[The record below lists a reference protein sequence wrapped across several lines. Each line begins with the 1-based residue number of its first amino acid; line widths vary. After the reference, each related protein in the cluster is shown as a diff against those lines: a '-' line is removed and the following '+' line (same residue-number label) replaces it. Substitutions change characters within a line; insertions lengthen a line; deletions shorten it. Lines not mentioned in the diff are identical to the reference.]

1 MRNSAPEPSAAY
13 HHGDL
18 RSALLQAAAEEI
30 STAGVAQLS
39 LRELARRAGV
49 SHAAPAHHFGDKT
62 GLLTALATEGFR
74 VLHEHTSPVLGRP
87 DALVRAGEQYV
98 AFALAHPAHFSVMFD
113 PHLLR
118 MSDAALAVRQ
128 TTGTD
133 DAEQV
138 AIQAMAAWSV
148 VHGVAVLW
156 LQGNLPYPA
165 EAGCVPDVIAQLGAG
180 LRTVA
185 VASAAH
191 LPKPK
196 RASESDKEEECQANR
211 LERPGRPSRA
221 PGAGA

>member
-1 MRNSAPEPSAAY
+1 MSNPETEPSAAY

-30 STAGVAQLS
+30 SAVGVTQLS

-62 GLLTALATEGFR
+62 GLLTALAAEGFR

-87 DALVRAGEQYV
+87 DALVRAGEKYV
-98 AFALAHPAHFSVMFD
+98 AFALAHPAHFAVMFD

-118 MSDAALAVRQ
+118 MSDAALTAERNLAFDNFFTAVRQ

-138 AIQAMAAWSV
+138 ATQALASWSV

-165 EAGCVPDVIAQLGAG
+165 DAECVPEVFAQLGAG

-191 LPKPK
+191 LPKP
-196 RASESDKEEECQANR
+196 
-211 LERPGRPSRA
+211 SRSPA
-221 PGAGA
+221 H

>member
-1 MRNSAPEPSAAY
+1 MPNLDTRPPAAY

-18 RSALLQAAAEEI
+18 RSALLRAAAEEI
-30 STAGVAQLS
+30 STTGVAQLS
-39 LRELARRAGV
+39 LRELARRLGV

-62 GLLTALATEGFR
+62 GLLTALAAEGYR
-74 VLHEHTSPVLGRP
+74 ILHEHTSPVLGSP

-118 MSDAALAVRQ
+118 TSDAALDHERTLAFGNFFTAVRQ
-128 TTGTD
+128 TTGTSD
-133 DAEQV
+133 PEQV

-156 LQGNLPYPA
+156 LQGNLPFPLDA
-165 EAGCVPDVIAQLGAG
+165 ARVPDVFAQLGAG

-185 VASAAH
+185 IASADH
-191 LPKPK
+191 LPSP
-196 RASESDKEEECQANR
+196 A
-211 LERPGRPSRA
+211 
-221 PGAGA
+221 

>member
-1 MRNSAPEPSAAY
+1 MAMPNLDTGAPTAY

-30 STAGVAQLS
+30 STTGVAQLS
-39 LRELARRAGV
+39 LRELARRVGV

-62 GLLTALATEGFR
+62 GLLTALAAEGYR
-74 VLHEHTSPVLGRP
+74 ILHEHTSPVLGSP

-118 MSDAALAVRQ
+118 SSDAALDHERTLAFGNFFTAVRQ
-128 TTGTD
+128 TTGTSD
-133 DAEQV
+133 PEQV

-156 LQGNLPYPA
+156 LQGNLPFPLDA
-165 EAGCVPDVIAQLGAG
+165 ARVPDVFAQLGAG

-185 VASAAH
+185 IASADH
-191 LPKPK
+191 LPSP
-196 RASESDKEEECQANR
+196 A
-211 LERPGRPSRA
+211 
-221 PGAGA
+221 

>member
-1 MRNSAPEPSAAY
+1 MPNSGSEPPTTY

-18 RSALLQAAAEEI
+18 RAVLLDAAAEEI
-30 STAGVAQLS
+30 TAAGVAHLS

-62 GLLTALATEGFR
+62 GLLTALATDGFR
-74 VLHEHTSPVLGRP
+74 ILHEHTSRVLGRP
-87 DALVRAGEQYV
+87 DALVRGAEQYV
-98 AFALAHPAHFSVMFD
+98 AFALAHPAHFLVMFD

-118 MSDAALAVRQ
+118 MTDPALAVERDLAFDNFFTAVRQ

-133 DAEQV
+133 DPEQV
-138 AIQAMAAWSV
+138 ATQALAAWSV

-156 LQGNLPYPA
+156 LQGNLPYPP
-165 EAGCVPDVIAQLGAG
+165 EVRCVPEVIAQLGAG

-191 LPKPK
+191 LPGP
-196 RASESDKEEECQANR
+196 A
-211 LERPGRPSRA
+211 
-221 PGAGA
+221 